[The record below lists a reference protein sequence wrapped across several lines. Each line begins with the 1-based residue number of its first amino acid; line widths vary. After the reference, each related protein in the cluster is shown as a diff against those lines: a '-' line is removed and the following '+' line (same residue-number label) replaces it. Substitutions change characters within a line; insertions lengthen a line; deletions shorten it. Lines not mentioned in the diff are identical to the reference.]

1 MKPISYDWDFSVVW
15 EYRVAFADGLR
26 VTFEVLGGTIFLSV
40 VVGLLLALFRMS
52 PSKLLSYTSGAFIEF
67 TRSVPSLVW
76 VVWFY
81 YCLPVVTGLTLDGFM
96 TVVIALSLYTSVFFA
111 EIFRAGLQSVDRGQ
125 IEAAQA
131 IGMGKFDMLRRI
143 AGPVAF
149 IRILPPFV
157 SQCVLTIKSTALA
170 GYVAVGELLYQGQR
184 ISIHTFRPLEVLT
197 AVALIFAAII
207 LPLTLLAGRL
217 DSGIQKKY
225 FGR

>member
-1 MKPISYDWDFSVVW
+1 
-15 EYRVAFADGLR
+15 
-26 VTFEVLGGTIFLSV
+26 
-40 VVGLLLALFRMS
+40 
-52 PSKLLSYTSGAFIEF
+52 
-67 TRSVPSLVW
+67 
-76 VVWFY
+76 
-81 YCLPVVTGLTLDGFM
+81 M

-131 IGMGKFDMLRRI
+131 IGMGRYDILRRI

-217 DSGIQKKY
+217 DSRIQKKY